1 MLPSPLPTHYAPA
14 KDYDPRVICFL
25 LFSPLPPAFFPTVLH
40 PLSLSFDN
48 LSLSSLRLARIFEK
62 QPANEP
68 QTSKRTA
75 PAPLLSSPLL
85 SSTNISRV
93 ESSRDPLVPSNFV
106 ASWRNRRR
114 VPLDFPALPPP
125 QSPVGISSSRLRYSR
140 HFPLTRNYSG
150 ILQGGG
156 RGELAPFIS
165 RGTLLVV
172 TRLPSPSLFF
182 SPLPSANRRRGNEY
196 GGRGEAGGAAHTL

>member
-1 MLPSPLPTHYAPA
+1 MNP
-14 KDYDPRVICFL
+14 
-25 LFSPLPPAFFPTVLH
+25 
-40 PLSLSFDN
+40 
-48 LSLSSLRLARIFEK
+48 
-62 QPANEP
+62 
-68 QTSKRTA
+68 KRRNGQHR
-75 PAPLLSSPLL
+75 LLSSPLL

-172 TRLPSPSLFF
+172 TRLPSLFF

>member
-1 MLPSPLPTHYAPA
+1 MNP
-14 KDYDPRVICFL
+14 
-25 LFSPLPPAFFPTVLH
+25 
-40 PLSLSFDN
+40 
-48 LSLSSLRLARIFEK
+48 
-62 QPANEP
+62 
-68 QTSKRTA
+68 KRRNGQHR
-75 PAPLLSSPLL
+75 LLSSPLL

-172 TRLPSPSLFF
+172 TRLPSLPLFF
-182 SPLPSANRRRGNEY
+182 SPLPSVNRRRGNEY